1 MKQISY
7 SNPAAGTYR
16 LAPGIRITG
25 DYAVCDYP
33 LRAIRLNAT
42 TKQLLLL
49 CTQERICQELAAQI
63 DQPVKRVEALCKQL
77 HWKGLL
83 EAGPYLPPETWPD
96 VSIIIPTHNRSGQL
110 ERCIRSLL
118 AMEYPASCLE
128 IIVVDDGSTDG
139 TGVLLEQLEHEFTA
153 RGGRLRI
160 VRHTERQGV
169 ARSRNSGAEIALSEL
184 LAYIDSDC
192 VASPAWLAELVPAF
206 SDASV
211 AAVGGMIR
219 AYERKSM
226 LGRYE
231 DVRSS
236 LFMGVRPQQVHLE
249 GPLTYLPTA
258 NLVVRRDIWKRIGGF
273 EPFTFGE
280 DVDFCRRLLATGS
293 HILYLPPAVV
303 YHDYRTR
310 LGAFLHIHASYASS
324 EAALLQ
330 HHPQERRILV
340 LPPEQA
346 TFAGLVLGGLW
357 AILGRPTSRGGSGVV
372 AGRGCLHRPGRGEA
386 SPSLKRDGTPRFI
399 LYLHRLGR
407 GGASP
412 VMQRGPHP
420 GRYSLIL
427 AILLT
432 LLGTRNRIKKVREHQ
447 LPISPLAILRATLR
461 GHLAYT
467 YHLCRHLT
475 RYYTLP
481 LFISGI
487 LLPPL
492 LIFATILCSIVIG
505 VDYVRLRPGMSP
517 GRYALCSLLDDC
529 AYEVGVLIGCIK
541 QKTWRPL
548 VPVIKRKN
556 PTGRS

>member
-7 SNPAAGTYR
+7 SNPAAGTYH

-63 DQPVKRVEALCKQL
+63 DQPVKRVEALCRQL

-83 EAGPYLPPETWPD
+83 EVGPYLPPETWPD

-139 TGVLLEQLEHEFTA
+139 TGVLLEQLEQEFTA

-169 ARSRNSGAEIALSEL
+169 ARSRNSGAESALSEL

-293 HILYLPPAVV
+293 HILYLPRAVV

-324 EAALLQ
+324 EATLLQ

-372 AGRGCLHRPGRGEA
+372 QGTRKGHPYHTRHDVSCMVGVPLAGTLLA
-386 SPSLKRDGTPRFI
+386 FL
-399 LYLHRLGR
+399 
-407 GGASP
+407 A
-412 VMQRGPHP
+412 
-420 GRYSLIL
+420 LIL

-492 LIFATILCSIVIG
+492 LILATILCSIVIG
-505 VDYVRLRPGMSP
+505 VDYMRLRPDMSP

-541 QKTWRPL
+541 QKTWKPL